1 MMAEVLVNSSQT
13 PSAETVGSQPLV
25 GLLPFRERA
34 NSKRARVGSSENP
47 QDLSFDLFTDL
58 TSTMTQIRADLDKQT
73 WNKNNTKADRDKFLT
88 PISNGLDILEKRLS
102 DIGNFCFSM
111 AKSQDKLVEEK
122 NGLIARIEKLES
134 TISVNV
140 ASGDLVSEIDK
151 SATYKDLCNQ
161 TMNANLLS
169 KIPNLD
175 LGVAVNEPREALVE
189 TIKKKLNETLPPN
202 TLDNVVIT
210 PLAKETRIDN
220 EGKNIIPVLFKSKD
234 KDNRSALEKAL
245 RDRNFNINFHWPKD
259 LVPIIKK
266 IRGKVANI
274 ENNELNLKN
283 KQILVRPSFTGKS
296 LSISYRDG
304 FNKPWAL
311 LEFVKTPATNE
322 MLKNTSFVQ
331 PCTSKYF
338 KL

>member
-1 MMAEVLVNSSQT
+1 MAEGLDNSSQT
-13 PSAETVGSQPLV
+13 LSAETSGSQTLV

-34 NSKRARVGSSENP
+34 NSKRARVGSSENS

-73 WNKNNTKADRDKFLT
+73 WNKNNTTKADKDKFLT

-111 AKSQDKLVEEK
+111 AKSHDKLVEEK
-122 NGLIARIEKLES
+122 NGLIARMEKLES

-161 TMNANLLS
+161 TMNSNLLS

-175 LGVAVNEPREALVE
+175 LGVAVSVPREALVE

-234 KDNRSALEKAL
+234 KENRSALEKAL
-245 RDRNFNINFHWPKD
+245 KNRNFNINFHWPKE

-266 IRGKVANI
+266 IRVKVANI

-296 LSISYRDG
+296 LSISYRED
-304 FNKPWAL
+304 FNKSWEL

-322 MLKNTSFVQ
+322 MLKNTSFIQ